1 MTWIQKAT
9 FKIMASPS
17 VKTKL
22 ASAKIFLEFKSLF
35 VHNPTINFTPSVI
48 C

>member
-22 ASAKIFLEFKSLF
+22 ASTKIFLAFKSLF
-35 VHNPTINFTPSVI
+35 VHNPTINLTPSVI
-48 C
+48 